1 MSTLFDWLEAAR
13 RLAERIPYS
22 LVALVARIA
31 VAMVFWRAAQT
42 KMEGSLQITF
52 TEYFPTGIVVED
64 GFLQVA
70 DKTFFLFAEEYK
82 VPLLPAELAAYL
94 GTYQEL
100 IGSVLLIVGL
110 ATRLTAFAFIGMVA
124 IIQTFVY
131 PNAWPVHLLWF
142 APLFLLLARGPGAIS
157 LDHLIWRRRAQ

>member
-1 MSTLFDWLEAAR
+1 MSTLFDWLEAGR

-31 VAMVFWRAAQT
+31 AASVFWRSALT
-42 KMEGSLQITF
+42 KVDDSFQI
-52 TEYFPTGIVVED
+52 E
-64 GFLQVA
+64 

-82 VPLLPAELAAYL
+82 VPLLPAELVAYL

-100 IGSVLLIVGL
+100 IGSVLLVVGL

-142 APLFLLLARGPGAIS
+142 ALLFLILARGPGAIS
-157 LDHLIWRRRAQ
+157 LDHLIWRRRAE